1 LNIFLKTV
9 LRQVLKRTNCF
20 PNFFFEKVHIVHLQI
35 KNDSNMSREGV
46 DNKEAAYRSFFAKI
60 KNAARRPIPKVFAQT
75 KVLRIARVQNKGA
88 DVRY

>member
-1 LNIFLKTV
+1 
-9 LRQVLKRTNCF
+9 
-20 PNFFFEKVHIVHLQI
+20 
-35 KNDSNMSREGV
+35 MSREGV